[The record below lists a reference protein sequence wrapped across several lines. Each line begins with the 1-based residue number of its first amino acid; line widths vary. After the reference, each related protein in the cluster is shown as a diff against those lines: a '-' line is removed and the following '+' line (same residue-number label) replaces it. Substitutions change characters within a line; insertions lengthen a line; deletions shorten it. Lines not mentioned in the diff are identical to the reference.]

1 MVLSCGEDEKIPIKK
16 LRQSLLILIK
26 HHLVIT
32 EVLPEDVSQATSFS
46 KIEMSGLV
54 YRVDLISVI
63 RRLKYGQMLQYTS
76 SHYSHVAEILVENL
90 MVHGSMTITQL
101 ISTMLLDPR
110 VNADE
115 EELKLT
121 FNKLVQDRFVILHPP
136 LEVKTRSQAQAFQ
149 TISAAARTVN
159 SILAINAGAGSASSS
174 AAVAAA
180 AAALSADGKKG
191 PVKRGRKATGAAAT
205 SDATSFLPAEL
216 RAAAAAAS
224 QPAAAPTA
232 IPAAIDE
239 SAPAAKKRRIVRGTA
254 AAAAAVSSGIGHG
267 ATSATGS
274 GPEVATPMLSDSVVN
289 PDSRWKVGVE
299 QFLKIQKHK
308 VCVEFIQEQCGGLAE
323 VIAKV
328 VLKQSIQQEVDAHA
342 PRSMTF
348 SLFELQQSLKEHQ
361 ASTSSGAATIPTD
374 FATLR
379 DVLEVMRHSSIKAI
393 LKVSDELLCL
403 HEPVSHLTDTHTQ
416 HTTTHNG
423 LAIGGDTGA
432 TREKRRAQS
441 LRDQLRRHLRGGTTA
456 DGAFHRDWSLWSAK
470 CPHLGIAHA
479 ESVSRTTSDHGSC
492 DFTRARDT

>member
-1 MVLSCGEDEKIPIKK
+1 
-16 LRQSLLILIK
+16 
-26 HHLVIT
+26 
-32 EVLPEDVSQATSFS
+32 
-46 KIEMSGLV
+46 MSGLV
-54 YRVDLISVI
+54 YRVDLINVI
-63 RRLKYGQMLQYTS
+63 RRLKYGQMLQYIS
-76 SHYSHVAEILVENL
+76 SHYSNVAEIMVENL

-159 SILAINAGAGSASSS
+159 SILAINSGAGSASSS

-180 AAALSADGKKG
+180 AAALTADGKKG
-191 PVKRGRKATGAAAT
+191 PLKRGRKAAGVAAA

-224 QPAAAPTA
+224 QPAPTPTVA
-232 IPAAIDE
+232 PAAIDE

-254 AAAAAVSSGIGHG
+254 AAAAAVSNGG
-267 ATSATGS
+267 ATSAAAS
-274 GPEVATPMLSDSVVN
+274 GPEAAAPMLSDSVVN

-393 LKVSDELLCL
+393 LKVSAVDYRCI
-403 HEPVSHLTDTHTQ
+403 HTHPYIIRPHLTVQRLLSSYRREHWSNKRK
-416 HTTTHNG
+416 TTYTV
-423 LAIGGDTGA
+423 A
-432 TREKRRAQS
+432 T
-441 LRDQLRRHLRGGTTA
+441 
-456 DGAFHRDWSLWSAK
+456 
-470 CPHLGIAHA
+470 
-479 ESVSRTTSDHGSC
+479 
-492 DFTRARDT
+492 

>member
-1 MVLSCGEDEKIPIKK
+1 LVLSCGEDEKIPIKK

-393 LKVSDELLCL
+393 LKVSDKLLLCL
-403 HEPVSHLTDTHTQ
+403 HEPVSHLTDTHTTHHNTQ
-416 HTTTHNG
+416 WTGYRRGHWSNKRKTTCTV
-423 LAIGGDTGA
+423 A
-432 TREKRRAQS
+432 T
-441 LRDQLRRHLRGGTTA
+441 
-456 DGAFHRDWSLWSAK
+456 
-470 CPHLGIAHA
+470 
-479 ESVSRTTSDHGSC
+479 
-492 DFTRARDT
+492 